1 MTAIALGADHAGFRL
16 KEDLK
21 SWLVARGYPV
31 LDVGTHGEAS
41 VDYPDF
47 AVAVGDAVVTGRAA
61 RGVLVCGAGTGMAIA
76 ANKIPGIRAAVCT
89 DPYTAGL
96 SRAHNDSNVL
106 ALGARIVASE
116 AATTILEAWLA
127 AAFEGGRHQRR
138 LDKLAAVERA
148 HGAGH
153 DRVGPPADAASR

>member
-1 MTAIALGADHAGFRL
+1 MRIAFGCDHAGFPL
-16 KEDLK
+16 KDALVDALQADGHDL
-21 SWLVARGYPV
+21 
-31 LDVGTHGEAS
+31 LDLGTFSEEP